1 MIASNITA
9 APLAH
14 LGPQVPPAHSAAGL
28 VAVAAQCAGPSYALG
43 GRAHTRF
50 KKRPPCLRTPVHFD
64 AGPNRGRGT
73 DRTVTCDSYRE
84 FLPPRWGKARKGVDA
99 SAHSISP
106 QAATN
111 K

>member
-28 VAVAAQCAGPSYALG
+28 VAVAAQCAGPSYGLG

-64 AGPNRGRGT
+64 AGPNSPHLGGGKM
-73 DRTVTCDSYRE
+73 DRAFANLYGLDRFLVTSKR
-84 FLPPRWGKARKGVDA
+84 LKLLT
-99 SAHSISP
+99 I
-106 QAATN
+106 N
-111 K
+111 N

>member
-28 VAVAAQCAGPSYALG
+28 VAVAAQCAGPSYGLG

-64 AGPNRGRGT
+64 AGPNTPILGAGV
-73 DRTVTCDSYRE
+73 DRTVTRNGFFNRFPSTKM
-84 FLPPRWGKARKGVDA
+84 GAG
-99 SAHSISP
+99 
-106 QAATN
+106 
-111 K
+111 

>member
-28 VAVAAQCAGPSYALG
+28 VAVAAQCAGPSYGLG

-64 AGPNRGRGT
+64 AGPNTSLKRGRLSHRAVGLT
-73 DRTVTCDSYRE
+73 
-84 FLPPRWGKARKGVDA
+84 A
-99 SAHSISP
+99 
-106 QAATN
+106 
-111 K
+111 